1 MHGLK
6 RAAVKQ
12 FEEIIQ
18 EVQGNKK
25 EKDTIKYEKITQN
38 HVRQYIKYY

>member
-1 MHGLK
+1 MPGLK

-25 EKDTIKYEKITQN
+25 EKNNIKYEKITQN
-38 HVRQYIKYY
+38 HVRQYIE